1 MCLAT
6 CTRSPL
12 GTTQPH
18 RERSALPTAP
28 GPARRSS
35 SRGATAMVRPI
46 GETLAPFTW
55 QMTVP
60 SPSLPQGDVYAR
72 EAQLERHCTVEGR
85 VVAF

>member
-1 MCLAT
+1 
-6 CTRSPL
+6 
-12 GTTQPH
+12 
-18 RERSALPTAP
+18 
-28 GPARRSS
+28 
-35 SRGATAMVRPI
+35 MVRPI